1 MKKVVVLSG
10 GMDSVTVLYH
20 ADSQPREVGD
30 EIVAL
35 SFDYGSKHNEKEI
48 PLAKYHCDKLGI
60 KHEVIKIDLANYFQ
74 SSLLNN
80 GGEDIPEGH
89 YEDENMKSTVVPFR
103 NGIMLAFAVGY
114 AENIGAKEVLLGSHA
129 GDHAVYPDCRATF
142 TQAIS
147 LAAQL
152 GTYNE
157 VKIVSPFNKLMK
169 WDIVEVG
176 NQLGV
181 DYSKTHSCYKGGD
194 IACGKCGTCVERIE
208 AFEKANCT
216 DPIQYE

>member
-10 GMDSVTVLYH
+10 GMDSVTLLYH
-20 ADSQPREVGD
+20 VAKTVED

-60 KHEVIKIDLANYFQ
+60 KHEVIKLDLAKYFN
-74 SSLLNN
+74 SSLLQ

-89 YEDENMKSTVVPFR
+89 YEDESMKSTVVPFR

-114 AENIGAKEVLLGSHA
+114 AENIDAKEVLLGSHA
-129 GDHAVYPDCRATF
+129 GDHAVYPDCRTTF

-157 VKIVSPFNKLMK
+157 VKIVSPFNHLMK
-169 WDIVEVG
+169 WDIVTLG
-176 NQLGV
+176 NKLGV
-181 DYSKTHSCYKGGD
+181 EYKKTHSCYKGKD
-194 IACGKCGTCVERIE
+194 VACGKCGTCVERLEGFKE
-208 AFEKANCT
+208 AGCE
-216 DPIQYE
+216 DPIEYK